1 MTIHLALANQADVDE
16 LDQLYD
22 TTIDYLNQHTNH
34 PGWKKNLYPV
44 RETAITGIKE
54 KNLYIVRKDEQI
66 IGTIILNHH
75 PEPAYDQ
82 ATWAIEATSKEIL
95 VVHTFVVHP
104 DFSNQ
109 GIGEQMLLA
118 ACELA
123 KDKKMKAIRLDVYRR
138 NEPAIRLYER
148 CGFHYVDT
156 VDLGLSEHG
165 LDRFKLYER
174 VL

>member
-1 MTIHLALANQADVDE
+1 
-16 LDQLYD
+16 
-22 TTIDYLNQHTNH
+22 
-34 PGWKKNLYPV
+34 
-44 RETAITGIKE
+44 
-54 KNLYIVRKDEQI
+54 
-66 IGTIILNHH
+66 
-75 PEPAYDQ
+75 
-82 ATWAIEATSKEIL
+82 
-95 VVHTFVVHP
+95 
-104 DFSNQ
+104 
-109 GIGEQMLLA
+109 MLLA